1 MVQVYKI
8 NDYRDI
14 NIFPEDNKIMVELPD
29 FEALIFNID
38 KAYFRIKI
46 KENNPLYKSFEDFI
60 YNSDDY
66 DDIVD
71 SAIKKYLTELTY
83 NNLYVA
89 DKSIAEII
97 NKFNSLYLEEI
108 VWLNIKEEILEK
120 LRILYLNS

>member
-8 NDYRDI
+8 KDSRYYTLQ
-14 NIFPEDNKIMVELPD
+14 DNEIMVELPN

-38 KAYFRIKI
+38 KSYFRNEI
-46 KENNPLYKSFEDFI
+46 KENNTLGKSFEDFI

-71 SAIKKYLTELTY
+71 SAITQYLTELTY

-89 DKSIAEII
+89 DKSIDEII

-120 LRILYLNS
+120 LRVLYLNS

>member
-8 NDYRDI
+8 KDSRYYTLQ
-14 NIFPEDNKIMVELPD
+14 DNEIMVELPD

-38 KAYFRIKI
+38 KSYFRIEI
-46 KENNPLYKSFEDFI
+46 TENNKLGKNFEDFI

-66 DDIVD
+66 NDIVD
-71 SAIKKYLTELTY
+71 SAITKYLAELTY

-89 DKSIAEII
+89 DKSIDEII

-120 LRILYLNS
+120 LRVLYLDA

>member
-8 NDYRDI
+8 KDSRYYTLQ
-14 NIFPEDNKIMVELPD
+14 DNEIMVELPD

-46 KENNPLYKSFEDFI
+46 KENNPLDKSFEDFI

-120 LRILYLNS
+120 LRVLYLDS

>member
-8 NDYRDI
+8 KDSRYYTLQ
-14 NIFPEDNKIMVELPD
+14 DNETMVELPD

-38 KAYFRIKI
+38 KSYFRINI
-46 KENNPLYKSFEDFI
+46 KENNTLSKNFEDFI

-66 DDIVD
+66 NDIVD
-71 SAIKKYLTELTY
+71 SAITKYLTGLTY
-83 NNLYVA
+83 NNFYVA
-89 DKSIAEII
+89 DKSIDEII

-120 LRILYLNS
+120 LRVLYLYS

>member
-8 NDYRDI
+8 KDSRYYTLQYN
-14 NIFPEDNKIMVELPD
+14 EIMVELPD

-38 KAYFRIKI
+38 RSYFRIKI
-46 KENNPLYKSFEDFI
+46 NEINPLDKSFEDFI
-60 YNSDDY
+60 YNSADY

-71 SAIKKYLTELTY
+71 SEITKYLTVLTY

-89 DKSIAEII
+89 DKSIDEII
-97 NKFNSLYLEEI
+97 NKFNYLYLEEI

-120 LRILYLNS
+120 LRVLYLNS

>member
-8 NDYRDI
+8 KDSRYYTLQ
-14 NIFPEDNKIMVELPD
+14 DNEIIVELPD
-29 FEALIFNID
+29 FEALIFNIE

-46 KENNPLYKSFEDFI
+46 KDDNTLDKSFEDFI

-71 SAIKKYLTELTY
+71 SAITKYLTGLTY
-83 NNLYVA
+83 NNLYVT
-89 DKSIAEII
+89 DKSIDEII
-97 NKFNSLYLEEI
+97 KKFNSLYLEEI

-120 LRILYLNS
+120 LRVLYLNS

>member
-8 NDYRDI
+8 KDSRYYTLQ
-14 NIFPEDNKIMVELPD
+14 DNEIIVELPH
-29 FEALIFNID
+29 FKALIFNIE

-46 KENNPLYKSFEDFI
+46 KDDYTLDNSFEDFI

-66 DDIVD
+66 DDVVD
-71 SAIKKYLTELTY
+71 SAITKYLTGLTY
-83 NNLYVA
+83 NNLYVT
-89 DKSIAEII
+89 DKSIDEII

-120 LRILYLNS
+120 LRVLYLYS

>member
-8 NDYRDI
+8 KDSRYYTLQ
-14 NIFPEDNKIMVELPD
+14 DNETMVELPD

-38 KAYFRIKI
+38 KSYFRINI
-46 KENNPLYKSFEDFI
+46 KENNTLSKNFEDFI

-66 DDIVD
+66 NDIVD
-71 SAIKKYLTELTY
+71 SAITKYLAELTY

-89 DKSIAEII
+89 DKSIDEII

-120 LRILYLNS
+120 LRVLYLDA

>member
-8 NDYRDI
+8 KDSRYYTLQ
-14 NIFPEDNKIMVELPD
+14 DNEIIVELPH
-29 FEALIFNID
+29 FEALIFNIE

-46 KENNPLYKSFEDFI
+46 KHDYTLDNRFEDFI

-66 DDIVD
+66 DDVVD
-71 SAIKKYLTELTY
+71 SAITKYLTGLTY
-83 NNLYVA
+83 NNLYVT
-89 DKSIAEII
+89 DKSIDEII

-120 LRILYLNS
+120 LRVLYLNS

>member
-8 NDYRDI
+8 KDSRYYTLQ
-14 NIFPEDNKIMVELPD
+14 DNEIMVELPN

-38 KAYFRIKI
+38 KSYFRIEI
-46 KENNPLYKSFEDFI
+46 KENNTISKNFEDFI

-66 DDIVD
+66 NDIVD
-71 SAIKKYLTELTY
+71 SAITKYLAELTY

-89 DKSIAEII
+89 DKSIDEII

-120 LRILYLNS
+120 LRVLYLNS

>member
-8 NDYRDI
+8 KDSRYYTLQ
-14 NIFPEDNKIMVELPD
+14 DNTIMVELPD

-46 KENNPLYKSFEDFI
+46 KENNPLDKSFEDFI

-120 LRILYLNS
+120 LRVLYLDS

>member
-14 NIFPEDNKIMVELPD
+14 NIFPEDNKIMVELPN

-38 KAYFRIKI
+38 KSYFRNEI
-46 KENNPLYKSFEDFI
+46 KEDNTLGKSFEDFI

-66 DDIVD
+66 NDIVD

-89 DKSIAEII
+89 DKSIDEII

>member
-8 NDYRDI
+8 KDSRYYTLQ
-14 NIFPEDNKIMVELPD
+14 DNEIMVELLD

-38 KAYFRIKI
+38 KSYFRIEI
-46 KENNPLYKSFEDFI
+46 TENNTLGKNFEDFI

-66 DDIVD
+66 NDIVD
-71 SAIKKYLTELTY
+71 SAITKYLAELTY

-89 DKSIAEII
+89 DKSIDEII

-120 LRILYLNS
+120 LRVLYLDA

>member
-8 NDYRDI
+8 KDSRYYTLQ
-14 NIFPEDNKIMVELPD
+14 DNEIIVELPD

-38 KAYFRIKI
+38 KSYFRIKI
-46 KENNPLYKSFEDFI
+46 KDDNPEDKSFEDFI

-89 DKSIAEII
+89 DKSIDEII

>member
-8 NDYRDI
+8 KDSRYYTLQ
-14 NIFPEDNKIMVELPD
+14 DNAIMVELPD

-46 KENNPLYKSFEDFI
+46 KENNPLDKSFEDFI

-120 LRILYLNS
+120 LRVLYLES

>member
-8 NDYRDI
+8 KDSRYYTLQ
-14 NIFPEDNKIMVELPD
+14 DNETMVELPD

-38 KAYFRIKI
+38 KSYFRIEI
-46 KENNPLYKSFEDFI
+46 TENNTLGKNFEDFI

-66 DDIVD
+66 NDIVD
-71 SAIKKYLTELTY
+71 SAITKYLAELTY

-89 DKSIAEII
+89 DKSIDEII

-120 LRILYLNS
+120 LRVLYLNS

>member
-8 NDYRDI
+8 KDSRYYTLQ
-14 NIFPEDNKIMVELPD
+14 DNEIIVELPH
-29 FEALIFNID
+29 FKALIFNIE

-46 KENNPLYKSFEDFI
+46 KDDYTLDNSFEDFI

-66 DDIVD
+66 DDVVD
-71 SAIKKYLTELTY
+71 SAITKYLTGLTY
-83 NNLYVA
+83 NNLYVT
-89 DKSIAEII
+89 DKSIDEII

-120 LRILYLNS
+120 LRVLYLNS

>member
-8 NDYRDI
+8 KDSRYYTLQ
-14 NIFPEDNKIMVELPD
+14 DNEIMVELPD
-29 FEALIFNID
+29 FQALIFNID

-46 KENNPLYKSFEDFI
+46 KGDNPQDKSFEDFI

-71 SAIKKYLTELTY
+71 SAIKKYLIVLTY

-89 DKSIAEII
+89 DKSIDEII
-97 NKFNSLYLEEI
+97 NNFNSLYLEEI

-120 LRILYLNS
+120 LRVLYLES

>member
-8 NDYRDI
+8 KDSRYYTLQ
-14 NIFPEDNKIMVELPD
+14 DNETMVELPD

-38 KAYFRIKI
+38 KSYFRIEI
-46 KENNPLYKSFEDFI
+46 KENNTLGKNFEDFI
-60 YNSDDY
+60 YNSDDC

-71 SAIKKYLTELTY
+71 SSITQYLTELTY
-83 NNLYVA
+83 NNLYVT
-89 DKSIAEII
+89 DKSLDEII

-120 LRILYLNS
+120 LRVLYLDA

>member
-8 NDYRDI
+8 KDSRYYTLQ
-14 NIFPEDNKIMVELPD
+14 DNEIMVELPD

-38 KAYFRIKI
+38 KSYFRIEI
-46 KENNPLYKSFEDFI
+46 TENNTLGKNFEDFI

-66 DDIVD
+66 NDIVD
-71 SAIKKYLTELTY
+71 SAITKYLAELTY

-89 DKSIAEII
+89 DKSIDEII

-108 VWLNIKEEILEK
+108 VWLNIKEEILKK
-120 LRILYLNS
+120 LRVLYLDA

>member
-8 NDYRDI
+8 KDSRYYTLQ
-14 NIFPEDNKIMVELPD
+14 DNEIMVELPD
-29 FEALIFNID
+29 FQALIFNID

-46 KENNPLYKSFEDFI
+46 KGDNPQDKSFEDFI

-71 SAIKKYLTELTY
+71 SAIKKYLIVLTY
-83 NNLYVA
+83 NNLYVT
-89 DKSIAEII
+89 DKSIDEII

-108 VWLNIKEEILEK
+108 VWLNIQEEIIEK
-120 LRILYLNS
+120 LRVLYLNS

>member
-8 NDYRDI
+8 KDSRYYTLQ
-14 NIFPEDNKIMVELPD
+14 DNEIIVELPH
-29 FEALIFNID
+29 FKALIFNIE

-46 KENNPLYKSFEDFI
+46 KDDYTLDNSFEDFI

-66 DDIVD
+66 DDVVD
-71 SAIKKYLTELTY
+71 SAITKYLAELTY

-89 DKSIAEII
+89 DKSIDEII

-120 LRILYLNS
+120 LRVLYLNS

>member
-8 NDYRDI
+8 KDSRYYTLQ
-14 NIFPEDNKIMVELPD
+14 DNEIMVELPD
-29 FEALIFNID
+29 FQALIFNID
-38 KAYFRIKI
+38 KAYFRNEI
-46 KENNPLYKSFEDFI
+46 KEDNTLGKSFEDFI

-89 DKSIAEII
+89 DKSIDEII

>member
-8 NDYRDI
+8 KDSRYYTLQ
-14 NIFPEDNKIMVELPD
+14 DNEIMVELPN

-38 KAYFRIKI
+38 KSYFRIEI
-46 KENNPLYKSFEDFI
+46 KENNTLGKDFEDFI

-66 DDIVD
+66 NDIVD
-71 SAIKKYLTELTY
+71 SAITKYLAELTY
-83 NNLYVA
+83 NNLYVT
-89 DKSIAEII
+89 DKSLDEII

-120 LRILYLNS
+120 LRVLYLDS

>member
-8 NDYRDI
+8 KDSRYYTLQ
-14 NIFPEDNKIMVELPD
+14 DNAIMVELPD

-46 KENNPLYKSFEDFI
+46 KENNPLDKSFEDFI

-66 DDIVD
+66 DEIVD

-120 LRILYLNS
+120 LRVLYLDS

>member
-8 NDYRDI
+8 KDSRYYTLQ
-14 NIFPEDNKIMVELPD
+14 DNEIMVELTNI
-29 FEALIFNID
+29 EALIFNID
-38 KAYFRIKI
+38 KSYFRIEI
-46 KENNPLYKSFEDFI
+46 KENNTLGKNFEDFI

-71 SAIKKYLTELTY
+71 STITKYLTMLTY

-89 DKSIAEII
+89 DKSIDEII

>member
-14 NIFPEDNKIMVELPD
+14 NIFPEDNEIMVELPN
-29 FEALIFNID
+29 FAALIFNID
-38 KAYFRIKI
+38 KSYFRNAI
-46 KENNPLYKSFEDFI
+46 KENNTLGKSFEDFI

-66 DDIVD
+66 DDMVD
-71 SAIKKYLTELTY
+71 SAIKKYLTDLTY
-83 NNLYVA
+83 NNLYVT
-89 DKSIAEII
+89 DKSIDEII

-120 LRILYLNS
+120 LRVLYLDS

>member
-8 NDYRDI
+8 KDSRYYTLQ
-14 NIFPEDNKIMVELPD
+14 DNEIMVELPD
-29 FEALIFNID
+29 FQALIFNID

-46 KENNPLYKSFEDFI
+46 KGDNPQDKSFEDFI

-71 SAIKKYLTELTY
+71 SAIKKYLIVLTY

-89 DKSIAEII
+89 DKSIDEII

-108 VWLNIKEEILEK
+108 IWLNIKEEILEK
-120 LRILYLNS
+120 LRVLYLES

>member
-8 NDYRDI
+8 KDSRYYTLQ
-14 NIFPEDNKIMVELPD
+14 DNETMVELPD

-38 KAYFRIKI
+38 KSYFRINI
-46 KENNPLYKSFEDFI
+46 KENNTLSKNFEDFI

-66 DDIVD
+66 NDIVD
-71 SAIKKYLTELTY
+71 SAITKYLAELTY

-89 DKSIAEII
+89 DKSIDEII

-120 LRILYLNS
+120 LRVLYLYS